1 MFLGV
6 LIRSEE
12 IEREEEKVKEVLNW
26 PTPKRVNVTT

>member
-12 IEREEEKVKEVLNW
+12 IEREEEKVKGVLNW